1 MTREEIAAQA
11 EQEKKERAE
20 LCMRELQAVLE
31 KHQCELVAVPAYTND
46 GQGAWKLVASVQLV
60 AK

>member
-11 EQEKKERAE
+11 EQEKKQRAE
-20 LCMRELQAVLE
+20 MCMKELQAVLE
-31 KHQCELVAVPAYTND
+31 KHQCELVAVPQFAPNS
-46 GQGAWKLVASVQLV
+46 GEWRVVAVVQLI